1 MWFHMVSRHLLV
13 DQDVVRVEVPVNDW
27 FGQGVE
33 VVQAAR
39 HILGNA
45 QLLQDVHVTPMSKPL
60 VSTETKF

>member
-1 MWFHMVSRHLLV
+1 M